1 MEARLKLLEGLK
13 AESKQRGFERYQRY
27 PARFIAEV
35 LGCTLTGPQE
45 QVCEA
50 VRDYTVTVVQ
60 SANAVGKTHAA
71 SGVALWF
78 LRTFPQSKVIAT
90 AAPPLENLERLLW
103 GEVEARLT
111 HTDAFDDA
119 KVGYLNVELGA
130 EWWMAGRAIPSSG
143 TPAQREAKFSGL
155 HAPHL
160 MFIVDEGD
168 AVPDEVYRGI
178 EACMSG
184 GHVRLLVLFNPRA
197 AAGPVYRMIQS
208 GQAHVVNLD
217 AFSHPNVVTG
227 RDIVPGAVT
236 RETTALR
243 ISEWSRAQV
252 EEETV
257 DPQDAEWFNVP
268 DFLAGATAT
277 RKDGSQ
283 IPPLVGGQWRK
294 ITNPAL
300 SYMTLA
306 RFPGQAENK
315 LISRAWVEA
324 AQQRWLAWRIT
335 HGERPPEN
343 IRPLLGLDVA
353 EFGVDRN
360 VECWRYGGWVAP
372 FVSWNGVDVLVTS
385 DRAAEDARTRNAL
398 RALVDATGIGA
409 GVVPGMA
416 RWWASHPSAYQG
428 MALPVHVGGA
438 PTAAVD
444 EGVFGTLR
452 DQLWWRCRE
461 WLRADP
467 GAMLPPDEG
476 LLDELCAPTYQV
488 RDGKIRVTSKEDL
501 RKLLL
506 RSPDL
511 ADALCLT
518 FAPET
523 AVGIRGW

>member
-1 MEARLKLLEGLK
+1 MLERLREMPSRNPAKEFEAYQARPV
-13 AESKQRGFERYQRY
+13 GFIQER
-27 PARFIAEV
+27 
-35 LGCTLTGPQE
+35 LGCTLTGPQKR
-45 QVCEA
+45 VCEA

-78 LRTFPQSKVIAT
+78 LRAFPQSKVIAT

-119 KVGYLNVELGA
+119 RVGYLNVELGA

-143 TPAQREAKFSGL
+143 TSAQREAKFSGL

-160 MFIVDEGD
+160 LFIVDEGD

-208 GQAHVVNLD
+208 GQAHVVKLD

-243 ISEWSRAQV
+243 ISEWSRAQADG
-252 EEETV
+252 EKA
-257 DPQDAEWFNVP
+257 DPQDTEWFSVP
-268 DFLAGATAT
+268 DFLGGATAT
-277 RKDGSQ
+277 RKDGTE

-300 SYMTLA
+300 AYMVLA
-306 RFPGQAENK
+306 RFPGQAENQ

-324 AQQRWLAWRIT
+324 AQQRWLTWRMT
-335 HGERPPEN
+335 HGERPPEGV
-343 IRPLLGLDVA
+343 RPLMGLDVA

-360 VECWRYGGWVAP
+360 VECRRYGGWVAP
-372 FVSWNGVDVLVTS
+372 FIVWNGVDVLVTS
-385 DRAAEDARTRNAL
+385 DRAAEDAREIDAL
-398 RALVDATGIGA
+398 RALIDATGIGA
-409 GVVPGMA
+409 GVVPGMS

-428 MALPVHVGGA
+428 VALPVHVGGA
-438 PTAAVD
+438 PTASTD

-476 LLDELCAPTYQV
+476 LLEELCAPTYQV

-518 FAPET
+518 FTPDT
-523 AVGIRGW
+523 LVGIRSL

>member
-1 MEARLKLLEGLK
+1 MTLLERLREMPSRNPA
-13 AESKQRGFERYQRY
+13 AEYERYQAH
-27 PARFIAEV
+27 PVKFIQER
-35 LGCTLTGPQE
+35 LGCTLTGPQKR
-45 QVCEA
+45 VCNA

-78 LRTFPQSKVIAT
+78 LRAFPQSKVIAT

-103 GEVEARLT
+103 GEVEARLSR
-111 HTDAFDDA
+111 TDAFDDA

-130 EWWMAGRAIPSSG
+130 EWWLAGRALPSSG

-155 HAPHL
+155 HAPHML
-160 MFIVDEGD
+160 FIVDEGD

-178 EACMSG
+178 ESCMSG
-184 GHVRLLVLFNPRA
+184 GHVRLLVMFNPRA
-197 AAGPVYRMIQS
+197 AQGPVYRMIQS

-236 RETTALR
+236 RATTALR
-243 ISEWSRAQV
+243 ISEWSRAQIDG
-252 EEETV
+252 EKV
-257 DPQDAEWFNVP
+257 DDDQEWFQVP
-268 DFLAGATAT
+268 GFLAGATAV
-277 RKDGSQ
+277 RKDGTE
-283 IPPLVGGQWRK
+283 IAALVGEQWRK
-294 ITNPAL
+294 VTNPAL
-300 SYMTLA
+300 SYMVLA
-306 RFPGQAENK
+306 RFPGQAENQ
-315 LISRAWVEA
+315 LINRTWVDA
-324 AQQRWLAWRIT
+324 AMQRWQAWQVA
-335 HGERPPEN
+335 HGERPPEG
-343 IRPLLGLDVA
+343 IRPIMGLDVA

-360 VECWRYGGWVAP
+360 AACLRYGGWVAP
-372 FVSWNGVDVLVTS
+372 FVLWNGVDVLVTS
-385 DRAAEDARTRNAL
+385 DRAADIARTHNAI
-398 RALVDATGIGA
+398 RSHIDATGIGA
-409 GVVPGMA
+409 GVVPGMT
-416 RWWASHPSAYQG
+416 RWWASHPSEYQG
-428 MALPVHVGGA
+428 VALPVHVGGA

-444 EGVFGTLR
+444 EGVFGSLR

-518 FAPET
+518 FTPET
-523 AVGIRGW
+523 AVGIRSL

>member
-1 MEARLKLLEGLK
+1 MLERLREMPSRNPTSGYEKYQARPV
-13 AESKQRGFERYQRY
+13 GFIQER
-27 PARFIAEV
+27 
-35 LGCTLTGPQE
+35 LGCTLTGPQRK
-45 QVCEA
+45 VCEA

-78 LRTFPQSKVIAT
+78 LRSFPQSKVIAT

-111 HTDAFDDA
+111 RTDAFNDA
-119 KVGYLNVELGA
+119 TVGYLNIELGA

-155 HAPHL
+155 HAPHML
-160 MFIVDEGD
+160 FIVDEGD

-184 GHVRLLVLFNPRA
+184 GHVRLLVMFNPRA
-197 AAGPVYRMIQS
+197 AQGPVYRMIQS

-252 EEETV
+252 AEESV
-257 DPQDAEWFNVP
+257 DRHDTEWFQVP
-268 DFLAGATAT
+268 EFLAGATAV
-277 RKDGSQ
+277 RKDGST

-300 SYMTLA
+300 AYMVLA

-315 LISRAWVEA
+315 LISRAWVDA
-324 AQQRWLAWRIT
+324 AIQRWLAWQLE
-335 HGERPPEN
+335 HGERPPEGV
-343 IRPLLGLDVA
+343 RPIHGQDVA
-353 EFGVDRN
+353 EFGIDRN
-360 VECWRYGGWVAP
+360 VACWRYGGWVAP
-372 FVSWNGVDVLVTS
+372 FDVWNGVDVLVTG
-385 DRAAEDARTRNAL
+385 DKAASMARERNAV
-398 RALVDATGIGA
+398 RSHIDATGIGA
-409 GVVPGMA
+409 GVTPAMA
-416 RWWASHPSAYQG
+416 RWWATHPSDYQG
-428 MALPVHVGGA
+428 VALAVHVGAPPTQAVEEGA
-438 PTAAVD
+438 
-444 EGVFGTLR
+444 FGTLR

-476 LLDELCAPTYQV
+476 LVEELCAPTYQV
-488 RDGKIRVTSKEDL
+488 RDGKIKITNKEDL
-501 RKLLL
+501 RKSLL
-506 RSPDL
+506 RSPDV

-523 AVGIRGW
+523 TIGIRGW